1 MSQNSVKSRSVKVI
15 WKMHKE
21 GIGAGLSGRQFVEE
35 KDGKVERELC
45 VVPCSFT
52 PVIPFEGQNACQ

>member
-1 MSQNSVKSRSVKVI
+1 
-15 WKMHKE
+15 MHKE
-21 GIGAGLSGRQFVEE
+21 GIGAGLSGRQFVKE

-45 VVPCSFT
+45 VVSCPFT